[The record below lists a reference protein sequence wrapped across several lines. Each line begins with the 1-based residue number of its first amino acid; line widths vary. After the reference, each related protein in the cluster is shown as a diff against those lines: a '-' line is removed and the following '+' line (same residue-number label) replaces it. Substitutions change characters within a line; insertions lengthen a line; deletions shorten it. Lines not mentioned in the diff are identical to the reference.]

1 MANERK
7 RAAGSWVYVLQV
19 DRDLPEPQQSKFT
32 LRPLTGAERDYYRT
46 LNRGAKDPG
55 ALAEPFKTA
64 REICL
69 SNIERIDQF
78 PASRPMPWPEEHA
91 ARLDYLEKLE
101 DGYVLELGIEVLM
114 HSMLSEE
121 ERQRLGES
129 QRPQLTSISPAA

>member
-7 RAAGSWVYVLQV
+7 RAAGSWIYVLKV
-19 DRDLPEPQQSKFT
+19 DRELPELQQSKFT

-46 LNRGAKDPG
+46 INRGAKEPG

-64 REICL
+64 REVCL

-78 PASRPMPWPEEHA
+78 PASHPMPWPEDYSERA
-91 ARLDYLEKLE
+91 AYLEKLD
-101 DGYVLELGIEVLM
+101 DGYVLELGVEVLTR
-114 HSMLSEE
+114 SMLGEE

-129 QRPQLTSISPAA
+129 QTPQRISTSPAP